1 MNVPDVLKFTSVN
14 INGIGKSSTHK
25 LTSLKNHIR
34 STKTHFVFLQ
44 ELRTKTLP
52 IHFRKIFPSSLFQF
66 YHSFQSRGVGIL
78 VNKTLL
84 PNSDFTLNFH
94 QIQSSSCVVQNLE
107 IISKFNNC
115 SNSLK
120 FTHAYCSPSHCIPT
134 RFYTDINEFK
144 PDVCLGDVNVT
155 AHRADLERWLNRS
168 TTDLTHNLVK
178 FKTYFDHNRKELVTT
193 PDAVY
198 VKPALA
204 DSIVVMDSSV
214 IYSDH
219 VRIDCRLST
228 AILGPAPTPKL
239 KKLQVT
245 FNFNDNEEQI
255 GEIWQTLPIVPDL
268 GDVMKCLN
276 DIKKCSKSE
285 KLTDT
290 DYGKFLKETPTAPTI
305 TAEQA
310 NRDIDD
316 DWRAFVQEC
325 NGNQRLGEI
334 WDFLRAH
341 EANPNDAPKKLQ
353 IPRNRA
359 NKAFNELK
367 NKCTRPHGPM
377 SRVQHDKQL
386 KVARILRK
394 WHKKAAE
401 VTFDEA
407 KFSITEL
414 QQAISGANKASSA
427 GPDGITWAALPN
439 PSNLRVWR
447 SILYA
452 INHYIFADHKVHLP
466 SWTKRS
472 RLVQA
477 PKSNGKLRPI
487 SVISCLAILIER
499 LFQARLDAIISA
511 DPVLANRFGFVKK
524 RSTEDVIGLVLQNV
538 ESAKALKHHVAMLSL
553 DLQSAYDLVDHL
565 DLIIAL
571 DEFLTRNN
579 VPKNAAY
586 IMLFCESWLKN
597 RVICFE
603 KTTFQPT
610 VGLAQGA
617 PCSCSFF
624 VIVMTFNAR
633 THSESIIITTYV
645 FADDLQIV
653 LSSPDFAT
661 LESALKHTIAD
672 VEAWCNASNMIL
684 SVEKCRVMWFTE
696 KSAEIGIESADSLR
710 VLGVTIDRKLNFNEH
725 TLTIIDYIKKYLPPL
740 RHLVKL
746 GLSDHLS
753 RQFAMT
759 IRCKIAYGTH
769 WIFKIPAT
777 RLETL
782 ELWWCNTLRA
792 YLGARRRLSRS
803 YLYAGA
809 GLPKIINYANYIL
822 VKRAYFW
829 DSKNLNSRPF
839 LTIQQILQNLQN
851 QHKTHNLTTRLSTS
865 QNTSTS
871 LFQKR
876 KTDTNSTNAALM
888 ALVEKHRDTFVKLCA
903 GGKWKDREIRLLLGA
918 GSEKLSQLWTKAV
931 RREIFAKFTPVYA
944 TAEDTQPGELDESQ
958 AD

>member
-1 MNVPDVLKFTSVN
+1 MNRTNVFKFTSVN
-14 INGIGKSSTHK
+14 INGIGKTSTHK
-25 LTSLKNHIR
+25 LISLKNYIR
-34 STKTHFVFLQ
+34 STKTHLVFIQ

-52 IHFRKIFPSSLFQF
+52 IHFRKIFPAKLFHF
-66 YHSFQSRGVGIL
+66 YHTFQSQGVGIL
-78 VNKTLL
+78 VNKSLL
-84 PNSDFTLNFH
+84 PNTDFSLKFD
-94 QIQSSSCVVQNLE
+94 QILSSSCVVQNLE
-107 IISKFNNC
+107 ISQKSNNN
-115 SNSLK
+115 SQNSLK
-120 FTHAYCSPSHCIPT
+120 FSHAYISPSHCIPK
-134 RFYTDINEFK
+134 RFYSDINEFK

-155 AHRADLERWLNRS
+155 AHRSDLESWLNKP
-168 TTDLTHNLVK
+168 TTELTHNLVD
-178 FKTYFDHNRKELVTT
+178 FKTYYDHNRKELVTT

-219 VRIDCRLST
+219 VRIDCRLPT
-228 AILGPAPTPKL
+228 TIFGPITPPKL
-239 KKLQVT
+239 KNLQIQYK
-245 FNFNDNEEQI
+245 FEEHAD
-255 GEIWQTLPIVPDL
+255 EIADIWKTLPQVPDL

-276 DIKKCSKSE
+276 DIKKCCKSE
-285 KLTDT
+285 KLADT
-290 DYGKFLKETPTAPTI
+290 DYAKFLKETPAEPA

-316 DWRAFVQEC
+316 DWRAFVQSC

-334 WDFLRAH
+334 WDFLREH
-341 EANPNDAPKKLQ
+341 EANPNDAPKKLN

-359 NKAFNELK
+359 NKGFNDLK
-367 NKCTRPHGPM
+367 SKCTRPHGPQTR
-377 SRVQHDKQL
+377 SQHDKQL

-394 WHKKAAE
+394 WHAKAAN
-401 VTFDEA
+401 VSFDDA

-427 GPDGITWAALPN
+427 GPDGITWAALPA
-439 PSNLRVWR
+439 PTNLLVWR
-447 SILYA
+447 AILHA
-452 INHYIFADHKVHLP
+452 INVYLFENSNVRLP
-466 SWTKRS
+466 AWSKRS

-499 LFQARLDAIISA
+499 LFQARLDAIISS

-524 RSTEDVIGLVLQNV
+524 RSTEDVIGLILENV
-538 ESAKALKHHVAMLSL
+538 ESAKALHHHVAMFSL
-553 DLQSAYDLVDHL
+553 DLQSAYDLVDHF

-571 DEFLTRNN
+571 DEFLTRNK

-603 KTTFQPT
+603 KTTFKPT
-610 VGLAQGA
+610 IGLAQGA

-633 THSESIIITTYV
+633 THSANIKITTYI
-645 FADDLQIV
+645 FADDIQIV
-653 LSSPDFAT
+653 LSSPCFDT
-661 LESALKHTIAD
+661 LETALKDTILD
-672 VEAWCNASNMIL
+672 VEAWCNSTNMIL

-696 KSAEIGIESADSLR
+696 KSVEIGIKSADSLP
-710 VLGVTIDRKLNFNEH
+710 VLGVIIDRKLNFEAQ
-725 TLTIIDYIKKYLPPL
+725 TLKIIDYIKKYLHPL
-740 RHLVKL
+740 RYLVKL

-759 IRCKIAYGTH
+759 IRCKIVYGIH
-769 WIFKIPAT
+769 WIFKIPKT

-803 YLYAGA
+803 YLFAGA
-809 GLPKIINYANYIL
+809 GLPKIEHYANYIL
-822 VKRAYFW
+822 VKRAFHW
-829 DSKNLNSRPF
+829 DSKKLTDRPF
-839 LTIQQILQNLQN
+839 LPIPEILKSVST
-851 QHKTHNLTTRLSTS
+851 QHKTHTMLIRPPTS
-865 QNTSTS
+865 QTTSTS
-871 LFQKR
+871 LFKKR
-876 KTDTNSTNAALM
+876 RTITTSANAALM
-888 ALVEKHRDTFVKLCA
+888 GIVEKHKAFFTKLCA
-903 GGKWKDREIRLLLGA
+903 TGKWRDGEVRRELGA
-918 GSEKLSQLWTKAV
+918 QTEKLSQVWSKAL
-931 RREIFAKFTPVYA
+931 RREIFAKYTPVYEILNE
-944 TAEDTQPGELDESQ
+944 TSESQ
-958 AD
+958 AS